1 MYNVASRILATC
13 FRCWRRGLVILQVLV
28 LMHTQCHRIL
38 KLSGFFDI
46 ELDPLT
52 RRSCG
57 KMHAFPTSRQLVY
70 VACCYCGHVY
80 ASFM

>member
-1 MYNVASRILATC
+1 
-13 FRCWRRGLVILQVLV
+13 
-28 LMHTQCHRIL
+28 L
-38 KLSGFFDI
+38 KLSGFFGI